1 MTSSPLNRWRFPPF
15 ATHLSACRVLMRIC
29 GGTLLLLLI
38 SPHLAVAQSQSE
50 LKVKAAYVFNLTKY
64 VEWPDHKKSLVIA
77 VEGDGPMVATLRDA
91 LAGKV
96 SDSRNMEVVIS
107 PTDADLD
114 RCDVLYVARSDKKRI
129 DAALRKV
136 AGHSV
141 LTVGDAAS
149 FTKQGG
155 AVALLTVGDRIEIQI
170 NLQASQKARL
180 KISSRLLNLA
190 TVVNDGRNSS

>member
-1 MTSSPLNRWRFPPF
+1 MTSSPLNRWRLPPF
-15 ATHLSACRVLMRIC
+15 ATHLSARRALMRIC
-29 GGTLLLLLI
+29 AGTLLLLLI
-38 SPHLAVAQSQSE
+38 SPHVAAAQSQSE

-96 SDSRNMEVVIS
+96 SDSRNMEVVVS

>member
-15 ATHLSACRVLMRIC
+15 ATHLSARRALMRIC

-38 SPHLAVAQSQSE
+38 SPHVAVAQSQSE

-149 FTKQGG
+149 FTEARRSRRAANGWRSYRDPDQPAGESKGEIEDQLP
-155 AVALLTVGDRIEIQI
+155 AVEPGHRRE
-170 NLQASQKARL
+170 
-180 KISSRLLNLA
+180 
-190 TVVNDGRNSS
+190 

>member
-15 ATHLSACRVLMRIC
+15 ATHLSARRALMRIC

-136 AGHSV
+136 AGRSV

>member
-1 MTSSPLNRWRFPPF
+1 M
-15 ATHLSACRVLMRIC
+15 
-29 GGTLLLLLI
+29 
-38 SPHLAVAQSQSE
+38 
-50 LKVKAAYVFNLTKY
+50 
-64 VEWPDHKKSLVIA
+64 IA
-77 VEGDGPMVATLRDA
+77 VEETAMVATLQNMKH
-91 LAGKV
+91 LSAGEV
-96 SDSRNMEVVIS
+96 SDSRNIEVVVS
-107 PTDADLD
+107 PKDAELD
-114 RCDVLYVARSDKKRI
+114 RCDVLYVAHSDKKKI

-136 AGHSV
+136 AGRSV

-155 AVALLTVGDRIEIQI
+155 AVALLTVCDRIEIQI